1 MQADGQPLHCV
12 PQGLDFAKD
21 AMRDLER
28 EHSDTQW
35 HYFSTGHSLGAL
47 MATALAIDEEGKV
60 ERCATFESPGLI
72 KFWRKRAHERGD
84 EHWRS
89 RIINYLT
96 FPSAS
101 PNAARREA
109 CMAAQGV

>member
-1 MQADGQPLHCV
+1 
-12 PQGLDFAKD
+12 
-21 AMRDLER
+21 MRDLER

-47 MATALAIDEEGKV
+47 MATALAIDEDGKI

-72 KFWRKRAHERGD
+72 KFWRNRANEHGE

-101 PNAARREA
+101 PHTLCADE
-109 CMAAQGV
+109 

>member
-1 MQADGQPLHCV
+1 
-12 PQGLDFAKD
+12 
-21 AMRDLER
+21 MRDLER

-47 MATALAIDEEGKV
+47 MATALAIDEDGKI

-72 KFWRKRAHERGD
+72 KFWRNKADEHGE

-96 FPSAS
+96 FPSA
-101 PNAARREA
+101 PPHARRA
-109 CMAAQGV
+109 KMCAQQRRAYDGVCVLSPGAEVSRLW